1 MKEVVR
7 TLKAFSDEK
16 KRLER
21 ENEQLKSDE
30 HKIGHNNPSQK
41 IQHHLKIKEENNRLK
56 EENYRLTEEL
66 RKRFDTFE
74 RQ

>member
-1 MKEVVR
+1 MKQFIAKRESEMKEVVR

-21 ENEQLKSDE
+21 ENEMLRSDE

-41 IQHHLKIKEENNRLK
+41 I
-56 EENYRLTEEL
+56 
-66 RKRFDTFE
+66 
-74 RQ
+74 